1 MLNFIVGL
9 ANRYRQYFILTI
21 LIITSLLLL
30 SLNES
35 SQITHLRKYSLIIY
49 SLLDNLKRPIE
60 EKFIVNKEIQELLQ
74 MNSKLMLEI
83 SELKEY
89 VSKKDELEKL
99 LKFKKD
105 NPVNV
110 VSGRVILKKFESSGN
125 RFIIDVGYQD
135 GIKLNSPVITYNGV
149 VGFISSL
156 DKNYSFVT
164 TINNPG
170 LRFSV
175 RNARSNALGIAS
187 WVGSEFKVYNVSKT
201 QDVKQNDIFIT
212 SEYSTIF
219 PAGIP
224 LLKVTNSTLE
234 KEFLFYDIT
243 AKPTADLYNLRYVFV
258 LPNVISEIFKL
269 KFQE

>member
-9 ANRYRQYFILTI
+9 ANRYRQYFILII

-30 SLNES
+30 SLNKS
-35 SQITHLRKYSLIIY
+35 SQITHLRNYSLIIY
-49 SLLDNLKRPIE
+49 SLLNNLKRPIE
-60 EKFIVNKEIQELLQ
+60 EKFIVEKENQELLQ

-99 LKFKKD
+99 LKFKKE
-105 NPVNV
+105 NSINV

-125 RFIIDVGYQD
+125 RFIIDVGYED

-149 VGFISSL
+149 VGFVSSL

-175 RNARSNALGIAS
+175 RNERSNALGIAT
-187 WVGSEFKVYNVSKT
+187 WDGSKFKIYNVNKT

-224 LLKVTNSTLE
+224 ILKVTNSTLE
-234 KEFLFYDIT
+234 KGFLFYDIT
-243 AKPTADLYNLRYVFV
+243 AEPTADLYNLRYVF
-258 LPNVISEIFKL
+258 LFPNVISEIFKL